1 MAIRVL
7 FVCMGNIC
15 RSPLAEGVFR
25 AEVHVA
31 GLDGQ
36 IGVDSAGIGAWHVGE
51 PPHRHSQTVS
61 LEKGFSI
68 ADLRGRQ
75 VTKMDFSL
83 FDHVIAMD
91 FGNVAA
97 LQKLAPPS
105 FAHKIKLFMSF
116 APDAGSPPGPDQGPD
131 ELADPYGDDLD
142 AYRETLSLCEGAA
155 RGLLHYIRMND
166 LH

>member
-1 MAIRVL
+1 MPVRVL

-25 AEVHVA
+25 AEVQVA
-31 GLDGQ
+31 ELDSQ
-36 IGVDSAGIGAWHVGE
+36 IEVDSAGTGSWHIGD
-51 PPHRHSQTVS
+51 PPHRHSQAVS

-75 VTKMDFSL
+75 VTAMDFSL

-91 FGNVAA
+91 LVNVAE
-97 LQKLAPPS
+97 LKKLAPPS
-105 FAHKIKLFMSF
+105 LAYKIKLLMSF
-116 APDAGSPPGPDQGPD
+116 APDAGSTPGPD
-131 ELADPYGDDLD
+131 EVADPYGDDLD
-142 AYRETLSLCEGAA
+142 AYRKTLDLCEGAA

>member
-1 MAIRVL
+1 MAVRVL

-31 GLDGQ
+31 GLDSQ
-36 IGVDSAGIGAWHVGE
+36 IEVASAGTGDWHAGE
-51 PPHRHSQTVS
+51 PPHRHAQAVA

-75 VTKMDFSL
+75 VTSMDFSL

-91 FGNVAA
+91 LVNVAE
-97 LQKLAPPS
+97 LQELAPPS
-105 FAHKIKLFMSF
+105 LAYKIKLFMSF
-116 APDAGSPPGPDQGPD
+116 APDVGSARGPD
-131 ELADPYGDDLD
+131 EVADPYGDDLE
-142 AYRETLSLCEGAA
+142 AYRKTLGLCEAAA

>member
-1 MAIRVL
+1 MAVRVL

-36 IGVDSAGIGAWHVGE
+36 IEVDSAGTGSWHVGE

-61 LEKGFSI
+61 LEKGFSV

-91 FGNVAA
+91 LRNVAE
-97 LQKLAPPS
+97 LQNLAPPS
-105 FAHKIKLFMSF
+105 LAHKIKLFMSF
-116 APDAGSPPGPDQGPD
+116 APDAGGTHGPD
-131 ELADPYGDDLD
+131 EVADPYGDDLD
-142 AYRETLSLCEGAA
+142 AYRKTLSLCEGAA

>member
-1 MAIRVL
+1 MAVRVL

-31 GLDGQ
+31 GLDSQ
-36 IGVDSAGIGAWHVGE
+36 IEVASAGTGDWHVGD
-51 PPHRHSQTVS
+51 PPHRHAQAAA

-75 VTKMDFSL
+75 VTSMDFSL

-91 FGNVAA
+91 LVNVAE

-105 FAHKIKLFMSF
+105 LAYKIKLFMSF
-116 APDAGSPPGPDQGPD
+116 APDAGSASGPDQGPD
-131 ELADPYGDDLD
+131 EVADPYGDDLD
-142 AYRETLSLCEGAA
+142 AYRKTLGLCEGAA
-155 RGLLHYIRMND
+155 RGLMHYIRMND

>member
-1 MAIRVL
+1 MSVRVL

-15 RSPLAEGVFR
+15 RSPLAEGIFR
-25 AEVHVA
+25 AEVHVV
-31 GLDGQ
+31 GLDGE
-36 IGVDSAGIGAWHVGE
+36 IEVDSAGTGAWHVDE
-51 PPHRHSQTVS
+51 PPHRHAQSVS

-83 FDHVIAMD
+83 FDYIIAMD
-91 FGNVAA
+91 LTNVAD
-97 LQKLAPPS
+97 LKKIAPPS
-105 FAHKIKLFMSF
+105 LAHKIKLFMSF
-116 APDAGSPPGPDQGPD
+116 APDAGGHHGPD
-131 ELADPYGDDLD
+131 EVADPYGADLE
-142 AYRETLSLCEGAA
+142 AYRETLSLCETAA